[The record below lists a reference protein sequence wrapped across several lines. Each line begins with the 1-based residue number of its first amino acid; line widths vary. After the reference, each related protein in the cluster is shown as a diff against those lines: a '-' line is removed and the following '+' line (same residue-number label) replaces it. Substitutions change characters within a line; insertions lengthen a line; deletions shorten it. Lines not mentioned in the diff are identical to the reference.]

1 MKVFRRNLTE
11 LIRTFIRMAAV
22 LCMAALL
29 AGSMAACSDS
39 DKGRPQNP
47 DAAETEQTDGATEAE
62 QTNSAA
68 EAEQTDGAAE
78 AEQTDGTATD
88 DMTDDPEDVEE
99 MKAITMKINDEEVKV
114 TWENNASVKA
124 LAELASEEPLTINT
138 SMYGGFEQV
147 GSIGATLPSSD
158 VNTKTKPG
166 DIVLY
171 TSSQMVVFY
180 GSNSWS
186 YTRLGHIEDKSINDL
201 KSMLGG
207 ENAVITISAE

>member
-1 MKVFRRNLTE
+1 MKVFRKSLTE

-22 LCMAALL
+22 ICMAALL

-39 DKGRPQNP
+39 DKGRQQNP
-47 DAAETEQTDGATEAE
+47 DAAEAEQTDGATKAE

-68 EAEQTDGAAE
+68 EAEQTDGAA
-78 AEQTDGTATD
+78 TD

-99 MKAITMKINDEEVKV
+99 MKVITMKINDEEVKV

-124 LAELASEEPLTINT
+124 LAELASEAPLTINT

-166 DIVLY
+166 DITLY